1 MQVMM
6 DRMLELEAKVIKMSA
21 ATNAEAIKFAGL
33 GFTTSLEAAA
43 WLDINAG
50 SEYGFLVDFY
60 TVMEHVSYNVSSP
73 DTLATMTKL

>member
-6 DRMLELEAKVIKMSA
+6 DRMLELEAKVLKMSA

-43 WLDINAG
+43 WLEINAPG
-50 SEYGFLVDFY
+50 SEYGFLVDFHA
-60 TVMEHVSYNVSSP
+60 VMEHIS
-73 DTLATMTKL
+73 